1 MPRRVTRYR
10 GYMRVLQSFTPP
22 GPRTNPYLSQLLD
35 ALRRDHHVACFSWRT
50 ALCDNYDV
58 LHIQWPEELL
68 QGDTWWK
75 TVGHHLAYTALL
87 GKMALT
93 GTPIVRTMHNAS
105 PHEPPSLPTALLL
118 QATNALTKGHVH
130 LNPVSTR
137 SVNSRDVGAVI
148 LHGHYRDWLSGYPQ
162 ECAVPGRILFAGLVR
177 AYKNV
182 PALIDAFC
190 DLPTDD
196 LTLRIVG
203 APQPGDLA
211 DEILAKIRD
220 HERISATLDYV
231 DDAHMV
237 KEITASQL
245 VVLPYREMHN
255 SGVALLALSLER
267 PVLMPSSPASEAL
280 RDEVGTAWVHT
291 YAGPLTTEALARA
304 ANHFTPTGKPDLS
317 RRSWSHAGAAHTA
330 LYKQLVK

>member
-1 MPRRVTRYR
+1 
-10 GYMRVLQSFTPP
+10 MRVLQSFQPP
-22 GPRTNPYLSQLLD
+22 GPRTNPYLSQLLE
-35 ALRRDHHVACFSWRT
+35 ALRRDHHVACFSWHT
-50 ALCDNYDV
+50 ALCDDYDV
-58 LHIQWPEELL
+58 LHIHWPEVLL
-68 QGDTWWK
+68 RGNTWWK
-75 TVGHHLAYTALL
+75 TAGRHLAYTALL
-87 GKMALT
+87 AKVALS
-93 GTPIVRTMHNAS
+93 GIPVVRTMHNTS

-130 LNPVSTR
+130 LNPVSVR
-137 SVNSRDVGAVI
+137 SVNSHDVGTVI
-148 LHGHYRDWLSGYPQ
+148 LHGHYRDWLSQYPH
-162 ECAVPGRILFAGLVR
+162 ECAVPGRILFAGLIR

-190 DLPTDD
+190 ELPSDD

-203 APQPGDLA
+203 APEPAELGE
-211 DEILAKIRD
+211 EILTKTAGND
-220 HERISATLDYV
+220 HISATLDYV
-231 DDAHMV
+231 DDAQMV

-255 SGVALLALSLER
+255 SGMALLALSLER

-280 RDEVGTAWVHT
+280 RDEVGNSWVHT

-317 RRSWSHAGAAHTA
+317 RRSWTHAGKAHTA
-330 LYKQLVK
+330 LYRQVSS